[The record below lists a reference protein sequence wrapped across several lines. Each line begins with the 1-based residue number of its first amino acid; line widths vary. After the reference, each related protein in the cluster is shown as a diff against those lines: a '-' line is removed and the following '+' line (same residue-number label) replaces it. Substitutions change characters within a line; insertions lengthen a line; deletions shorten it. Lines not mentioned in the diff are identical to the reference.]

1 MSTDINTRI
10 TGPFQEFPQVSEWD
24 AIIIGGG
31 PNGLI
36 CAAYLAKAGMKV
48 CLVERRWEVGGGL
61 STEEILFPCYYSNVH
76 IIYHMMVDFMPALKD
91 FNLDKHAI
99 SWIKPNSQTAMV
111 FEDGGSL
118 LMSNMVADTKDSMSK
133 YSQKDSNTY
142 GHMIRKW
149 RRITDEILVPCTYLP
164 AISPIDSQI
173 ILEKTEPGKEM
184 LEMMEMAPIDIINEH
199 FENDKI
205 RALLLYMTCMWGCDP
220 RESGMGWYV
229 ALQMARGINKC
240 YCYGSSHKLAGAWER
255 VIVENGGLVLEA
267 AAANKIIMQNGK
279 AVGIELAEGRTLKS
293 KVVISSL
300 DPQTTFLDFVGEK
313 NLPGTLAEAFKG
325 WVWDKWSF
333 HTLHVASMQPPN
345 YKKLDKNGKPV
356 KGHDPWVN
364 DAFMTIFGVEGQD
377 QLLAHWDNVVAG
389 KIDLKN
395 FCGHATCETTFDPH
409 LTRWPG
415 RHVSFFQMHAPYKL
429 EGGWAKRE
437 PELNQAILEK
447 WEKVAPGFTKNNNI
461 MKTNGETPED
471 IEARFP
477 NMRKGSIKHG
487 DYIPTQMLT
496 NRPNPDCSAHK
507 TPIPGLYLCGA
518 SSYPGGTLLGGPGY
532 LAANRVAEDLGVKK
546 WWKPTAEMEKFTKT
560 YLGK

>member
-1 MSTDINTRI
+1 
-10 TGPFQEFPQVSEWD
+10 
-24 AIIIGGG
+24 
-31 PNGLI
+31 
-36 CAAYLAKAGMKV
+36 
-48 CLVERRWEVGGGL
+48 
-61 STEEILFPCYYSNVH
+61 
-76 IIYHMMVDFMPALKD
+76 
-91 FNLDKHAI
+91 
-99 SWIKPNSQTAMV
+99 MV
-111 FEDGGSL
+111 FDDGTSL

-133 YSQKDSNTY
+133 FSWKDANTY

-149 RRITDEILVPCTYLP
+149 RRITDEVLVPCTYLP

-173 ILEKTEPGKEM
+173 ILEKTEPGREM
-184 LEMMEMAPIDIINEH
+184 LEMMEMAPLDIINEH

-205 RALLLYMTCMWGCDP
+205 RAMLLYMTCMWGCDP

-255 VIVENGGLVLEA
+255 AIVENGGLVLEA
-267 AAANKIIMQNGK
+267 AEAKKIIMEGGK
-279 AVGIELAEGRTLKS
+279 AAGVQLAEGRTLKS

-313 NLPGTLAEAFKG
+313 NLPGSLAESFKG

-333 HTLHVASMQPPN
+333 HTLHVASMQPPD
-345 YKKLDKNGKPV
+345 YKKLDKNSKPV
-356 KGHDPWVN
+356 KGYDPWIN
-364 DAFMTIFGVEGQD
+364 DAFMTIFGVEGED

-395 FCGHATCETTFDPH
+395 FCGHATCETKFDPH

-415 RHVSFFQMHAPYKL
+415 RHVSFFQMHAPYKI

-437 PELNQAILEK
+437 PELNQAILDK
-447 WEKVAPGFTKNNNI
+447 WEKAAPGFTKNNNI

-477 NMRKGSIKHG
+477 NMKKGSIKHG

-496 NRPNPDCSAHK
+496 NRPHPDCSAHK
-507 TPIPGLYLCGA
+507 TPISGLYLCGA

-546 WWKPTAEMEKFTKT
+546 WWNPTAEMEKFTKT